1 MFFNLFLEVSHIILI
16 RTIRI
21 QIGKKYWD
29 SEKLQEK
36 LEKFSYPLLTFIPS
50 LKIVI
55 SIDTTCNR
63 EKPNFGIC
71 TSRSGHVFKWK
82 IDEKCDVTQVFTQ
95 QQGNLLKGVDNKTV
109 RM

>member
-1 MFFNLFLEVSHIILI
+1 MQDLQV
-16 RTIRI
+16 
-21 QIGKKYWD
+21 KK
-29 SEKLQEK
+29 KNR
-36 LEKFSYPLLTFIPS
+36 YPLLTFILS

-95 QQGNLLKGVDNKTV
+95 QQGNLFRVLTTKPLEGKDLEGWWLQ
-109 RM
+109 